1 MTNLTSEQLTGRV
14 STHVC
19 EIPQLACVLH
29 PQAASAFLA
38 LAQAAAH
45 AGIDLA
51 PVSSFRSFSRQ
62 LDIWNGK
69 FRGQRPLLDRD
80 SRALDVTAM
89 DEEAIVRA
97 ILQWSALPGA
107 SRHHWGSEVDVF
119 DRAALMPGTEPR
131 LTPHEYAA
139 GGVFARLSGWMAARS
154 AAYGFFRPYDS
165 DRGGVHPEPWH
176 LSFAPV
182 ASAALPAV
190 TLELLAEALRDAELA
205 GAAVVRRL
213 LPDIHERYVCRVAAP
228 SSEALRGAAGP
239 AAS

>member
-80 SRALDVTAM
+80 SRALDVT
-89 DEEAIVRA
+89 
-97 ILQWSALPGA
+97 ALPGA